1 MVYLYYAN
9 GKQERF
15 PKCKQEKAPYHYLIM
30 NNKKAVSMFTVIKKK
45 KETAWIEVGL
55 EGKVGRKGRFC
66 VQGLAQ
72 TPHLPLWGLGFPSHP
87 DPRTVL

>member
-1 MVYLYYAN
+1 MST
-9 GKQERF
+9 E
-15 PKCKQEKAPYHYLIM
+15 
-30 NNKKAVSMFTVIKKK
+30 NKKDSPSINKRKLLISILLLTTKKQYLCLQSLKK

-55 EGKVGRKGRFC
+55 EGKVGRNGRRLW